1 MAAEGAEG
9 AEGGGWPHGHP
20 DKAQQP
26 AACNVKRENSG
37 RLLTTPPP
45 IPIDQASFLLEK
57 VHKRKPTAELLPD
70 LWRIKTPAPVQP
82 LSFLT
87 PLKFG
92 AAADGTVG
100 WTLQPRKSPLP
111 RGTAWPA

>member
-45 IPIDQASFLLEK
+45 HPYRPGLISLGKGAQTEA
-57 VHKRKPTAELLPD
+57 HGR
-70 LWRIKTPAPVQP
+70 TPA
-82 LSFLT
+82 
-87 PLKFG
+87 
-92 AAADGTVG
+92 
-100 WTLQPRKSPLP
+100 
-111 RGTAWPA
+111 